1 MRIVLSERGSIW
13 WQESADLVR
22 KVYANSFGADITV
35 DPESFLSYLEHNPE
49 TGREEVLACTGLTAA
64 EGGPLF
70 LEKYLDLPIEDL
82 IRADGQT
89 VTGRHEIV
97 QLGSVAS
104 VRATA
109 GAELFKALTVVLWG
123 LGCRYAVM
131 TSTRRS
137 LALQK
142 RLGIVFNPIAEA
154 DPTRLDA
161 GELERWGSFYD
172 QRPLVVYAVIAEQTQ
187 SFVNGVGRYQFAS
200 IDMQLIPTRRKE
212 PAGV

>member
-1 MRIVLSERGSIW
+1 MRIVLSGRGSVW
-13 WQESADLVR
+13 WEESAELVK
-22 KVYANSFGADITV
+22 KVYENTFGARV
-35 DPESFLSYLEHNPE
+35 EVNPEQFLSYLERNEE
-49 TGREEVLACTGLTAA
+49 TGREEVLACTGLTPA

-70 LEKYLDLPIEDL
+70 LEKYLDVPVEEL
-82 IRADGQT
+82 IVADGQA

-123 LGCRYAVM
+123 VGCRYAVM
-131 TSTRRS
+131 TSTQRS

-142 RLGIVFNPIAEA
+142 RLGIVFNPIGEA
-154 DPTRLDA
+154 DPARL
-161 GELERWGSFYD
+161 GPEELENWGTFYD

-200 IDMQLIPTRRKE
+200 IDMQLIPRRPKE
-212 PAGV
+212 LAGV